1 MKNPVNGEQI
11 KSPIESPI
19 ENHLTVRG
27 ILVTFHESGEYVI
40 HAKSLEE
47 AQMVQQYLITEGIF
61 VLSDG
66 SEN

>member
-1 MKNPVNGEQI
+1 MKTPIRREQI
-11 KSPIESPI
+11 KNPIESPI

-27 ILVTFHESGEYVI
+27 ILVTFHESDEYVI

-47 AQMVQQYLITEGIF
+47 AQMVQQYLINEGIF